1 MADTPEQM
9 ALDESER
16 RGRATRAGLVLEI
29 LNAVR
34 PEDRA
39 EVMAGL
45 LAIEAATVLEQF
57 QIQQTWVAIEALAF
71 ASGYAAGRAAAEQ
84 TAAIAML
91 THTPTVTH

>member
-1 MADTPEQM
+1 MADTPEQI

-16 RGRATRAGLVLEI
+16 RGRDTRAGLVLEI

-34 PEDRA
+34 PADRA
-39 EVMAGL
+39 AVMAGL
-45 LAIEAATVLEQF
+45 LAIEAATVLEIF
-57 QIQQTWVAIEALAF
+57 QTQQTWIAIEAQAY
-71 ASGYAAGRAAAEQ
+71 ASGYAAGRTAAEQ